1 MTNAYN
7 AKLVRVTTR
16 AARGGLPSEAPMTGA
31 GGNRFD
37 VVVEGTAGNVLTTT
51 GQPYSLEIHAFDIT
65 AAANPHS
72 DRNDF
77 TQRRLEQF
85 DAVDGWPRKVATFT
99 VTLNDPAAV
108 QGHLLRYYA
117 ILTSANQI
125 VSFVESPLF
134 LLYRHD
140 PMVGHRPP
148 AWGATSPLPE
158 PWRKI

>member
-1 MTNAYN
+1 
-7 AKLVRVTTR
+7 
-16 AARGGLPSEAPMTGA
+16 
-31 GGNRFD
+31 
-37 VVVEGTAGNVLTTT
+37 VLTTT

-140 PMVGHRPP
+140 PMVVHRPP
-148 AWGATSPLPE
+148 AWGATGPLPE